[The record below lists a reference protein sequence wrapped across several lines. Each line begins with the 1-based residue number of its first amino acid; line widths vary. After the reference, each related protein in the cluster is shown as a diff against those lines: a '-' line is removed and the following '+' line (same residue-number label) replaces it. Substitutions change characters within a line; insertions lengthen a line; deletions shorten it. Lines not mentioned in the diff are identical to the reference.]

1 VVSSDVR
8 LSTLALMGHKRM
20 VIKNGGIQEIIVT
33 SPLEQAN
40 LAQLELFDGKI
51 LELRN
56 MIRSGKRIE
65 MDLDMYFDE

>member
-1 VVSSDVR
+1 MVSSDVR